1 MRNIDPYTIEM
12 AYAVVQARKQNPSPN
27 SYASQLLAQGT
38 SVIAQSVGEQALQT
52 VIAAMRNDEN
62 RSMRLA
68 EESADL
74 LYHLLVLWAD
84 ADLQPQDVYNLL
96 ATRMSM
102 AKPSHIRAA

>member
-12 AYAVVQARKQNPSPN
+12 AYAVVQARKNNPNPN
-27 SYASQLLAQGT
+27 SYASELLAQGT
-38 SVIAQSVGEQALQT
+38 STVAQKLGEQALET
-52 VIAAMRNDEN
+52 VIAAIRKDKHK
-62 RSMRLA
+62 LA

-84 ADLQPQDVYNLL
+84 ADLQPQDIYSLL
-96 ATRMSM
+96 STRMST